1 MCGHEKNNLHDKRV
15 CGSRTE
21 AFFAI
26 SHLQSTLTANNSERC

>member
-21 AFFAI
+21 AFFCNLA
-26 SHLQSTLTANNSERC
+26 SVKHVNRK